1 MSDLIWNVSDEKELE
16 DSLLKAY
23 DVTVINKD
31 FEPAIFN
38 DYNINY
44 CFNEIPED
52 RNYKFHSLKH
62 VSHPYKS
69 ISVIQEPGI
78 YNELLKRV
86 LRGNHSVAFVL
97 STTNHKLL
105 RLCQCFIGAVSN
117 SLHTEVCPDGDFEID
132 QTMYDFLHDV
142 EKWSPIPYL
151 IGKFEDTQKMS
162 LPIWS
167 SFWDVNIQTLDA
179 LFINVFRREFGEG
192 FTYSKEGLVRLQKL
206 IEDSTPNIIGD
217 KKLRLYPF
225 DFYTQPYHCRQSI
238 EGPREMLDPS
248 LVEKIKS
255 LAVEASKVLRE
266 YEIKDQK
273 DICQT
278 AALPNN
284 VLLGK
289 CIPPRVPVGRVQPQ
303 SLTLNDPYGLFRN
316 TAGCEES
323 GLYNVDSGVRL
334 LIESVFDY
342 SRVEDP
348 QKELKTFYAD
358 AAGEL
363 ATPTASAIDER
374 IVEPGDDN
382 CCALLGNRHSFSYRI
397 SNKNWVAVWPHG
409 EKELMTKLCGAEEA
423 ENYYKNQASK
433 TAVQS
438 SPSGDAEEKDVEKTQ
453 PNPTKNPEIPPK
465 ETADIPRVADQDQA
479 LLDTNT
485 SVNADAENIKEV
497 AKSSAAV
504 TIDILGVTNN
514 QVNLTTKMAGKD
526 SSSSIGGN
534 KILMF
539 LIIYYYS
546 VTGKGIGYLSKRGR
560 SNTQA
565 PELVGYDKDNNAM
578 PISPKIYPIKESTEY
593 SQHFR
598 RLVNEILTGRMEIN
612 GGDALLKSIWH
623 PTADRKKEYNTGCL
637 SSIKINITAGFF
649 YQLKENLPKELL
661 DGEKKQLDSLF
672 SEMAKTFLMDDDDR
686 SHSEETEKPT
696 E

>member
-1 MSDLIWNVSDEKELE
+1 MSEVVYVSNEEELK

-23 DVTVINKD
+23 DVTVINND

-44 CFNEIPED
+44 CYNETPED

-62 VSHPYKS
+62 VFHPYKS

-86 LRGNHSVAFVL
+86 LRGNHSVAIVL

-132 QTMYDFLHDV
+132 QTMYDFLHGV

-151 IGKFEDTQKMS
+151 IGKFEDTQKIS

-255 LAVEASKVLRE
+255 LAVEAFQVLRE

-273 DICQT
+273 EICQT

-284 VLLGK
+284 VLLCK

-303 SLTLNDPYGLFRN
+303 SLTPNDPYGLFRN

-323 GLYNVDSGVRL
+323 GRYNVDSGVRL
-334 LIESVFDY
+334 LMESVFDY

-348 QKELKTFYAD
+348 RKELKTFYAD

-382 CCALLGNRHSFSYRI
+382 CCALLGNRHSFSSRI

-409 EKELMTKLCGAEEA
+409 EKELMTKLCGKKKTEK
-423 ENYYKNQASK
+423 YYITMASK
-433 TAVQS
+433 NSVLS
-438 SPSGDAEEKDVEKTQ
+438 SPSGAAEDKYVEKTQ
-453 PNPTKNPEIPPK
+453 SNPTNNPEMTPK
-465 ETADIPRVADQDQA
+465 DTADIPRVTDQCQA
-479 LLDTNT
+479 PAEANT
-485 SVNADAENIKEV
+485 AVTGGAENEKEV
-497 AKSSAAV
+497 AKSPATLA
-504 TIDILGVTNN
+504 IDILGVTSN
-514 QVNLTTKMAGKD
+514 QVTLTTKISGED
-526 SSSSIGGN
+526 SSRNIGCS

-546 VTGKGIGYLSKRGR
+546 VTGKGIGYLSKKRR
-560 SNTQA
+560 SVTQA
-565 PELVGYDKDNNAM
+565 MELVGYDTDNNAI
-578 PISPKIYPIKESTEY
+578 PISPKIYPIKVSTEY

-598 RLVNEILTGRMEIN
+598 RLVTEILTGRTEIKKGN
-612 GGDALLKSIWH
+612 TSLKIIWH
-623 PTADRKKEYNTGCL
+623 PTAAKKKEYNIGCL
-637 SSIKINITAGFF
+637 SSIKINITAEVFD
-649 YQLKENLPKELL
+649 QLKQTLPNDLL
-661 DGEKKQLDSLF
+661 DEERTQRDSLF
-672 SEMAKTFLMDDDDR
+672 SEMAKTLLMDNDGR
-686 SHSEETEKPT
+686 NHSAKTETPKE
-696 E
+696 